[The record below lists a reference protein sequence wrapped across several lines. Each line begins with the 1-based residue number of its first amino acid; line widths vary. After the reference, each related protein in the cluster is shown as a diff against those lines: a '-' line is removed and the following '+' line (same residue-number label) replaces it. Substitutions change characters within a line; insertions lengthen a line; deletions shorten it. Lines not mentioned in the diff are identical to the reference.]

1 MNKGV
6 RGHMDEDK
14 MNDLCKKTY
23 FKGISHGLSAGK
35 ERLHHTPI
43 ILVSKV
49 KIFLLFT
56 QEYPC

>member
-1 MNKGV
+1 
-6 RGHMDEDK
+6 MDEDK
-14 MNDLCKKTY
+14 MNDPCKKTY